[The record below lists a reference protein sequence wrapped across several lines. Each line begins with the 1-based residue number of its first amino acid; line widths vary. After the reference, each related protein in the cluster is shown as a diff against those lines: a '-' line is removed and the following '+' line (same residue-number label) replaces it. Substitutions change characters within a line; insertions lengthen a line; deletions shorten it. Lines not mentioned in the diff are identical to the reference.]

1 MEYSTWHF
9 QIANNFEK
17 DEQKQ
22 EDSYFQV
29 SKLMQSNSNQDS
41 NRTDIDINGETESL
55 EISLCI

>member
-1 MEYSTWHF
+1 MAFSDS
-9 QIANNFEK
+9 QNNFEK